1 MMPLTVQTIC
11 AAVGGTVLQSSG
23 AALRDVTTDSRRVP
37 QEALFIPLVGE
48 RFDGHAYI
56 EKALEAGAA
65 GCLTAKTP
73 EALLPGKFYIQVPD
87 TRLALKALAA
97 WYRGQFRL
105 PVVQVTGSVGKT
117 TTKEMI
123 AAVLTQKYETLRTEG
138 NLNND
143 IGAPLTLLRLMPEHE
158 AAVIE
163 TGMNHFGEI
172 RYLGEMVRPDIAVIT
187 NVGDAH
193 IENLGNTRQGIL
205 QAKCEI
211 FENLTPEGV
220 AVLNGDDELLNTV
233 TLPQI
238 ILRCGEGEHCEVRVT
253 DIDDRGLEG
262 VACTVTT
269 AKAAYRLET
278 SAPGRH
284 MVYPMA
290 MAAAIGERLGL
301 TAAEIVFLAFEGVEL
316 LVERLFLLLEAALLL
331 LQVSAALL
339 DFLFVFGSGFMNFL
353 FRFHEHLALLI
364 LAALDGF
371 VDDTRC
377 FGFCASD
384 LTLRDFLAI
393 EHADQKED
401 KCYNQQSCD
410 EQDVTIPFHCR
421 NTPPVLQIG
430 CVCHEKVMLP
440 PATPM
445 HRANKQIHCLLYRFT
460 SRKSSNYAG
469 KIVSLQENLCKAYK
483 ALTTCSRNDRI
494 IMSWKRNSFS
504 VFNLIDTRV

>member
-1 MMPLTVQTIC
+1 MTPLTVGELC
-11 AAVGGTVLQSSG
+11 DAVGGTVLQSGG
-23 AALRDVTTDSRRVP
+23 AAVTGVTTDSRSVP
-37 QEALFIPLVGE
+37 EGALFIPLVGE

-56 EKALEAGAA
+56 DKALSAGAA
-65 GCLTAKTP
+65 GCLTAQAP
-73 EALLPGKFYIQVPD
+73 ETLLPGKFYIRVSD

-123 AAVLTQKYETLRTEG
+123 ASVLSRRYDTLRTEG
-138 NLNND
+138 NFNND
-143 IGAPLTLLRLMPEHE
+143 IGTPLTLLRLMPEHE

-238 ILRCGEGEHCEVRVT
+238 ILRCGEGEHCDVRVT

-262 VACTVTT
+262 MACTVTT
-269 AKAAYRLET
+269 EKAAYRLET
-278 SAPGRH
+278 AAPGRH

-301 TAAEIVFLAFEGVEL
+301 TAAEIAAGTAAYTPVGSRMHLIRMDGDR
-316 LVERLFLLLEAALLL
+316 LVIDDCYNANP
-331 LQVSAALL
+331 QSMSAALRVL
-339 DFLFVFGSGFMNFL
+339 AASEGKKIAVLGDMKELGELTESAHRAMGEL
-353 FRFHEHLALLI
+353 CALLGI
-364 LAALDGF
+364 DRVIAVGEYARGIADAAHESAEWYPDAESA
-371 VDDTRC
+371 VDAARAAFTE
-377 FGFCASD
+377 GS
-384 LTLRDFLAI
+384 
-393 EHADQKED
+393 
-401 KCYNQQSCD
+401 
-410 EQDVTIPFHCR
+410 
-421 NTPPVLQIG
+421 VL
-430 CVCHEKVMLP
+430 
-440 PATPM
+440 
-445 HRANKQIHCLLYRFT
+445 
-460 SRKSSNYAG
+460 
-469 KIVSLQENLCKAYK
+469 LCKASHSMHLEK
-483 ALTTCSRNDRI
+483 IVEELLKTT
-494 IMSWKRNSFS
+494 
-504 VFNLIDTRV
+504 

>member
-23 AALRDVTTDSRRVP
+23 AAVRDVTTDSRRVP

-48 RFDGHAYI
+48 RLDGHAYI

-65 GCLTAKTP
+65 GCLTAKAP

-123 AAVLTQKYETLRTEG
+123 AAVLAQKYETLRTEG

-238 ILRCGEGEHCEVRVT
+238 ILRCGEGEHCDVRVT

-269 AKAAYRLET
+269 AKASYRLET
-278 SAPGRH
+278 SAPGGY
-284 MVYPMA
+284 MIYPLA
-290 MAAAIGERLGL
+290 MAAAIGEYLGL
-301 TAAEIVFLAFEGVEL
+301 TAEEITAGAADYVPVGSRMHLIPMDGQRLIIDDCYNANPQAMAEALRMLAKSRHRRKVAVVGDMGEL
-316 LVERLFLLLEAALLL
+316 GELTEQAHRDVGALARELKL
-331 LQVSAALL
+331 DAVVAVGKKMQALRETDPSALWFPDTVSALPALP
-339 DFLFVFGSGFMNFL
+339 DLFVG
-353 FRFHEHLALLI
+353 
-364 LAALDGF
+364 
-371 VDDTRC
+371 DTAVMVK
-377 FGFCASD
+377 AS
-384 LTLRDFLAI
+384 
-393 EHADQKED
+393 HAMHFESIVKE
-401 KCYNQQSCD
+401 
-410 EQDVTIPFHCR
+410 
-421 NTPPVLQIG
+421 L
-430 CVCHEKVMLP
+430 EKL
-440 PATPM
+440 
-445 HRANKQIHCLLYRFT
+445 
-460 SRKSSNYAG
+460 
-469 KIVSLQENLCKAYK
+469 
-483 ALTTCSRNDRI
+483 
-494 IMSWKRNSFS
+494 
-504 VFNLIDTRV
+504 